1 MPPSESISMMGRVCV
16 ATSRARAYYSLVSR
30 LRKAGI
36 PFVSLV
42 PGDGHPE
49 CDLVLTTAAEAG
61 SYGAR
66 ALTVEAL
73 DENPFVFK
81 GQILSRL
88 TGGNEMVLI
97 GVDPGARI
105 GMAVYYGDTNLAFGT
120 YGSIEGLCSKAAAFV
135 RGVPSR
141 GSMVRVGNGNP
152 ALAVKL
158 AEALAKEVPQ
168 AVIEVV
174 DESGTSARSVKM
186 KGLQGDQSA
195 AARIA
200 FRKGAAFSR

>member
-1 MPPSESISMMGRVCV
+1 MTNRVCV
-16 ATSRARAYYSLVSR
+16 ATSRARAYYSIVSR

-42 PGDGHPE
+42 PGNEHPE
-49 CDLVLTTAAEAG
+49 CDLVLTTAAEAEP
-61 SYGAR
+61 YGIR
-66 ALTVEAL
+66 ALTIEAL
-73 DENPFVFK
+73 DEDPFVFK

-88 TGGNEMVLI
+88 TGGKETVLI

-120 YGSIEGLCSKAAAFV
+120 FGSIVGLCSKAGAFV
-135 RGVPSR
+135 RGVPSK
-141 GSMVRVGNGNP
+141 GSMVRIGNGNP

-158 AEALAKEVPQ
+158 AEALTKEVPQ

-186 KGLQGDQSA
+186 KGVQGDQSA

-200 FRKGAAFSR
+200 FRKGATFSG